1 MTEYKFK
8 NTNPREVLNAWEAQS
23 FALLTTKG
31 YPTSFKGV
39 SEIMND
45 ISIPTDCAKA
55 IKIVFWGRVW
65 RQAKTKEEVT
75 TAWNHILSAIKNSN
89 FQSTADYAEG
99 KIASKNNVL
108 ETSEMTLPVVERIAE
123 LRLEGLSVSEITSRG
138 FKEDTVKKVFL
149 SKE

>member
-1 MTEYKFK
+1 MTEYNFK
-8 NTNPREVLNAWEAQS
+8 NINPREALNAWEAQS

-45 ISIPTDCAKA
+45 ITIPADCEKA

-89 FQSTADYAEG
+89 FQSTVDYAVG
-99 KIASKNNVL
+99 KIASENDVL
-108 ETSEMTLPVVERIAE
+108 ETNEVTLPVVERIAE
-123 LRLEGLSVSEITSRG
+123 LKSEGLSLSEIILRG

-149 SKE
+149 K